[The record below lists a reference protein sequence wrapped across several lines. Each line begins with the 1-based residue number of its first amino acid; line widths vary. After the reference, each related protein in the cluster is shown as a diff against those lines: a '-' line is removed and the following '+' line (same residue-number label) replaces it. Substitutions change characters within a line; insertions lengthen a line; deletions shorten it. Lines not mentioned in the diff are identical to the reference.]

1 MAAKKT
7 VTEEVKVEKEV
18 VDTTATEVEDNG
30 PVEEKVVEMPQA
42 VVEPKKNVFQKIGGA
57 VKTGVD
63 KVVETAKKHPF
74 ITGAIVG
81 GVAVAGGVAA
91 YNNLNKDDESG
102 DVDAVDLPAYDPEM
116 EFLDE
121 LEAQDDDLAVEETEE
136 ITAE

>member
-1 MAAKKT
+1 MATKKN
-7 VTEEVKVEKEV
+7 VTEEVKETKEV
-18 VDTTATEVEDNG
+18 VDTTAKIEDNG

-81 GVAVAGGVAA
+81 GVAVAGGVAT
-91 YNNLNKDDESG
+91 YNHLNKDDEPD
-102 DVDAVDLPAYDPEM
+102 DVEVETLPSFDPEL
-116 EFLDE
+116 EYLDE
-121 LEAQDDDLAVEETEE
+121 LDADDEDLALDETEE

>member
-1 MAAKKT
+1 MATKKN
-7 VTEEVKVEKEV
+7 VTEEVKETKEV
-18 VDTTATEVEDNG
+18 VDTTATIEDNG

-81 GVAVAGGVAA
+81 GVAVAGGVAT
-91 YNNLNKDDESG
+91 YNHLNKDDES
-102 DVDAVDLPAYDPEM
+102 DDIEVESLPAFDPEL
-116 EFLDE
+116 EYLEELD
-121 LEAQDDDLAVEETEE
+121 ADDEDLALDETEE